1 MSEALRTK
9 IQESDADSKKTI
21 LIVGIDSEIGSELKK
36 LTLKN
41 DFNVEGTSRRN
52 NLIHKKKSFFDL
64 QEPNF
69 ASIDKHFDCVI
80 ICAAMTNI
88 AECEENPNLCKRVN
102 LINTIGLI
110 DNAVANDS
118 FVIFLSS
125 NAVFDGTQ
133 SYYKHTDETNPITEY
148 GKCKKAVEDHIK
160 NNINKKGC
168 VIRFTKVIS
177 KKTPFIKRW
186 ESESEKGLFI
196 KAYSNKLISAISIG
210 SVVSAI
216 QLLINTKK
224 SGIFQL
230 GGSEEVSY
238 FNYAQSYFKGRPD
251 SLKLIKVQ
259 KDRAH
264 TKSIRFNSLAT
275 YLPLEDSLNDSN
287 VFFAKHQ
294 DSYIVDEISEIIS
307 SIFTKPT
314 VFYVGMPIE
323 DYREIVMKAQN
334 ILNEQ
339 NFTRRIANNIKK
351 DINNYLQEDKF
362 LIQTN
367 LYLRATRPDI
377 EQTSESI
384 AWHRESFYGPNMEHS
399 VNIWTPILGVDVG
412 NTLRFIP
419 NSQKIPE
426 NEIDIFQQ
434 DDAITTRG
442 SSGHKIGFLYAPKTI
457 IGGVDLSTARPMVVP
472 RKHSSVFPGALIHGA
487 SINYSSNIRFSL
499 DFRILPV
506 SAYESTKSKKIH
518 LASNK
523 PYFELL

>member
-1 MSEALRTK
+1 MSVAPRTK
-9 IQESDADSKKTI
+9 IQENDTDSNL

-36 LTLKN
+36 FTLKN
-41 DFNVEGTSRRN
+41 GFNVNGTSRRKE
-52 NLIHKKKSFFDL
+52 LVSKKISFFDL
-64 QEPNF
+64 REPNF
-69 ASIDKHFDCVI
+69 QSIDKHFDCVI

-88 AECEENPNLCKRVN
+88 AECEENPNLCKRIN
-102 LINTIGLI
+102 LINTIRLI
-110 DNAVANDS
+110 DNAVANDN

-125 NAVFDGTQ
+125 NTVFDGTQ
-133 SYYKHTDETNPITEY
+133 SFYKHTDETNPISEY
-148 GKCKKAVEDHIK
+148 GKCKKAVEDHIT
-160 NNINKKGC
+160 NNTNKKGC

-210 SVVSAI
+210 SAVSAI
-216 QLLINTKK
+216 KLLINTKK

-238 FNYAQSYFKGRPD
+238 FNYAQSYFKGRPNT
-251 SLKLIKVQ
+251 LKLVKAQ
-259 KDRAH
+259 KDSTN

-294 DSYIVDEISEIIS
+294 DSYIIDEISEIIS

-314 VFYVGMPIE
+314 TFYVGMPI
-323 DYREIVMKAQN
+323 DNFREIVIKVQN
-334 ILNEQ
+334 ILNEK
-339 NFTRRIANNIKK
+339 NFTRRIANKIKN
-351 DINNYLQEDKF
+351 DIINYLQEDKF

-367 LYLRATRPDI
+367 LYLRATRPKV

-384 AWHRESFYGPNMEHS
+384 AWHRESYYGPNMENS
-399 VNIWTPILGVDVG
+399 VNIWTPILGVDIG

-426 NEIDIFQQ
+426 NEIEILQE
-434 DDAITTRG
+434 DDSITTRG

-457 IGGVDLSTARPMVVP
+457 IGGVDLNNARPMVVP
-472 RKHSSVFPGALIHGA
+472 KNHSSLFPGALIHGS
-487 SINYSSNIRFSL
+487 SINHSSNIRFSL

-506 SAYESTKSKKIH
+506 SAYDSTKSKKIH